1 MDSLNKGLLRAIK
14 LKLIGCTNSFRIPEY
29 HTYHKTLIFPP
40 KTTVCGM
47 IGAAMGYSPQEV
59 NEKILP
65 QLKVAILIDAIEGEV
80 KDLWKIKK
88 VTNYSKGDEK
98 MEDCVIVGN
107 KSYYGAVLLRELLY
121 QPQYTIYLTSEKTDL
136 LNEIFASLQ
145 NPQWAL
151 SLGREDELVKLQC
164 QPEWIDLDEQ
174 QDLWFSNT
182 VLPFDV
188 NQAKYELDPLSIQA
202 CGRRRRIVPPMVYKL
217 PMEFDYQD
225 SGERSGI
232 NLQHFTAI
240 LGMRI
245 RPRKNSKGWVDG
257 ERAFQFF

>member
-1 MDSLNKGLLRAIK
+1 MDSLNKGLLTAIR

-65 QLKVAILIDAIEGEV
+65 QLKVAILIEAIAGEV

-98 MEDCVIVGN
+98 MEDCVVIDN
-107 KSYYGAVLLRELLY
+107 KSFYGAVLLRELLY
-121 QPQYTIYLTSEKTDL
+121 QPQYTIYLTSENMEL
-136 LNEIFASLQ
+136 LKEVFVSLQ

-164 QPEWIDLDEQ
+164 QPQWIHIEEHQ
-174 QDLWFSNT
+174 NLWFSNT

-188 NQAKYELDPLSIQA
+188 NQVKYELDPNSIQA
-202 CGRRRRIVPPMVYKL
+202 SERRRLIVPPMVYKL
-217 PMEFDYQD
+217 PMEFEYQD
-225 SGERSGI
+225 SGERSGV
-232 NLQHFTAI
+232 NLQHFTAV

-245 RPRKNSKGWVDG
+245 RPKEKAMGWVDG